1 MKGEAEPSTVIFKD
15 DMRIMAKNSGMTSGD
30 GKNIC
35 CNIFMFI
42 IFLSL
47 LTGAAKLDKMKDEGS
62 RIIALNVVAVA
73 LSVSLINI
81 VINYYS
87 AAS

>member
-1 MKGEAEPSTVIFKD
+1 
-15 DMRIMAKNSGMTSGD
+15 
-30 GKNIC
+30 
-35 CNIFMFI
+35 MFI

-47 LTGAAKLDKMKDEGS
+47 LTGAAKIATMKDEGS
-62 RIIALNVVAVA
+62 RVIAMNVVVA
-73 LSVSLINI
+73 ALVVSLINF